1 MTTLVSVEKETVRKE
16 SVLGKLVVM
25 IPAYDEE
32 ETIGDVI
39 REIPREISGIARVE
53 VLVMEDGSTDR
64 TVEIASKAGADRIV
78 SEKQRLGLARAFE
91 KGLEVA
97 LGMGADVIVN
107 IDADGQYVPA
117 EIPKLVQPI
126 VDGGADVVLG
136 DRQIRKLDHMPSSKK
151 IGNRIASFVTRRLSG
166 VEVSDAQTG
175 FRAFSRRAALML
187 NVLSD
192 YTYTQETII
201 QAAYKRLSIVEV
213 PVEFRRRD
221 GDSRLISSVLSYAK
235 RAGVTVLL
243 TYLNY
248 KPLKT
253 FLLLGFGV
261 LLIGFLFGFRVLV
274 HFLLTG
280 SVTPYLPSAILAA
293 VLVMFGFQVMMMG
306 LFASM
311 VKSSRE
317 LTEKLLYRIKEMEK

>member
-1 MTTLVSVEKETVRKE
+1 MLASVEKEAVAKE
-16 SVLGKLVVM
+16 SAFVKVVVM
-25 IPAYDEE
+25 IPAYNEE

-39 REIPREISGIARVE
+39 GEIPREIKGTGKVE
-53 VLVMEDGSTDR
+53 ILVVEDGSTDG
-64 TVEIASKAGADRIV
+64 TVEIARKAGADRII
-78 SEKQRLGLARAFE
+78 SERRRLGLAKAFE

-107 IDADGQYVPA
+107 IDADNQYNPR
-117 EIPKLVQPI
+117 EIPKLVLPI
-126 VDGGADVVLG
+126 VRGEADVVLG
-136 DRQIRKLDHMPSSKK
+136 NRQVRQLDHMSSSKK
-151 IGNRIASFVTRRLSG
+151 VGNRIATFVTRKLSG
-166 VEVSDAQTG
+166 LEISDAQTG

-201 QAAYKRLSIVEV
+201 QAAYKGLAVVEV

-221 GDSRLISSVLSYAK
+221 GDSRLISSVLGYAK
-235 RAGVTVLL
+235 RAGVTILL

-253 FLLLGFGV
+253 FLMLGFAV
-261 LLIGFLFGFRVLV
+261 LVVGFLFGFRVLV

-311 VKSSRE
+311 VKSNRE
-317 LTEKLLYRIKEMEK
+317 LTEKLLYRVKEMER

>member
-1 MTTLVSVEKETVRKE
+1 MTTLVSMEKETARKE

-25 IPAYDEE
+25 IPAYNEE

-39 REIPREISGIARVE
+39 REIPREISGIGRVE